1 MMRWLAVCAIVVS
14 IAVAVLA
21 QPIFTADDLD
31 ETMQGVGRQFALINQ
46 MIAASDFETAK
57 VRVTRARE
65 QLSPS
70 ISFWR
75 KNQRDDAVRM
85 LKSVTEK
92 LDNLDEALSEVTID
106 PATVLAAANEVGNAC
121 NACHNVYRE
130 KDSDSEAFRLRS
142 GLLN

>member
-75 KNQRDDAVRM
+75 KNATGRGGR
-85 LKSVTEK
+85 
-92 LDNLDEALSEVTID
+92 SE
-106 PATVLAAANEVGNAC
+106 P
-121 NACHNVYRE
+121 CH
-130 KDSDSEAFRLRS
+130 
-142 GLLN
+142 

>member
-1 MMRWLAVCAIVVS
+1 MHWIAVCAIVVS
-14 IAVAVLA
+14 IGVAALA

-31 ETMQGVGRQFALINQ
+31 ETMKGVGRQFSLVNQ

-65 QLSPS
+65 RLSPS

-75 KNQRDDAVRM
+75 NNQRDDAVRM
-85 LKSVTEK
+85 LKQVTGK
-92 LDNLDEALSEVTID
+92 LDDLDAALSEITINS
-106 PATVLAAANEVGNAC
+106 ATVLAAASEVGSAC

-130 KDSDSEAFRLRS
+130 KDPDSEAFRLRPGS
-142 GLLN
+142 VN